1 MGATVEVG
9 LRNWYMTDWFGED
22 RIRRIGEVLTA
33 LTIVIGIV
41 LVAGGASI

>member
-22 RIRRIGEVLTA
+22 RIRRIGEILTA
-33 LTIVIGIV
+33 LTIVVIIV
-41 LVAGGASI
+41 LVAGGVSL